1 MNPRTGF
8 KWNQQS
14 RKGGQDD
21 DDDDDGV
28 DAGSEM
34 ANSFK

>member
-21 DDDDDGV
+21 DDDGV